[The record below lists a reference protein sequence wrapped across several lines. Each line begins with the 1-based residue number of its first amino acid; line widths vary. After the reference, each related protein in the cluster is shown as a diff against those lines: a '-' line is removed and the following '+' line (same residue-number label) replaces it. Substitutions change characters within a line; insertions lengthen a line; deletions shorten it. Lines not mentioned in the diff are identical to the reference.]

1 MSIAATSL
9 LRDNAIAILAAL
21 CYSLFY
27 FIDLIEF
34 GFTVSLCSL
43 QYLCVLIF
51 LYTLSFRSHINPDQK
66 AKKCVAIIGP
76 LNAVPLKNENVKY
89 MLR

>member
-9 LRDNAIAILAAL
+9 LRDNAITILAAL

-27 FIDLIEF
+27 LIDLIEF

-43 QYLCVLIF
+43 QYLCVLSSI
-51 LYTLSFRSHINPDQK
+51 YTLSFRSHINPDQWYQSSLLF
-66 AKKCVAIIGP
+66 CYFSMH
-76 LNAVPLKNENVKY
+76 VPDKVGI
-89 MLR
+89 

>member
-1 MSIAATSL
+1 MSIATTSL
-9 LRDNAIAILAAL
+9 LRDSAITILAAL

-43 QYLCVLIF
+43 QYLCVLSSI
-51 LYTLSFRSHINPDQK
+51 YTLSFCLHINPDQWYQSS
-66 AKKCVAIIGP
+66 
-76 LNAVPLKNENVKY
+76 LLFFYFSMHVPDKVGI
-89 MLR
+89 

>member
-9 LRDNAIAILAAL
+9 LRDNAITILAAL

-34 GFTVSLCSL
+34 GFTVSLYSL
-43 QYLCVLIF
+43 QYLYVLRSI
-51 LYTLSFRSHINPDQK
+51 YTLSFRSHINLDQWYQSSRLFCYFSMHVPDE
-66 AKKCVAIIGP
+66 VGI
-76 LNAVPLKNENVKY
+76 
-89 MLR
+89 